1 MLIWN
6 EEVYYLFS
14 ASETDNLREMNILI
28 ISQGIEIVLWYLF
41 NDNFNA
47 LSNVLP
53 IRNNFFIFRIKKQEN
68 NQLQAYSM
76 HIFLASMLHLKFF
89 LTKQQKDYF
98 FQGIKFFFFRQFLKI
113 SENLLSFCRQ
123 NSQYSQQVCS
133 KERCYQS
140 FDYNYII

>member
-14 ASETDNLREMNILI
+14 ASETDNLWEMNILI

-53 IRNNFFIFRIKKQEN
+53 IRNNFFIFRIKK
-68 NQLQAYSM
+68 
-76 HIFLASMLHLKFF
+76 
-89 LTKQQKDYF
+89 
-98 FQGIKFFFFRQFLKI
+98 
-113 SENLLSFCRQ
+113 
-123 NSQYSQQVCS
+123 
-133 KERCYQS
+133 
-140 FDYNYII
+140 

>member
-41 NDNFNA
+41 NDNFKA

-53 IRNNFFIFRIKKQEN
+53 IRNNFFIFRINK
-68 NQLQAYSM
+68 
-76 HIFLASMLHLKFF
+76 
-89 LTKQQKDYF
+89 
-98 FQGIKFFFFRQFLKI
+98 
-113 SENLLSFCRQ
+113 
-123 NSQYSQQVCS
+123 
-133 KERCYQS
+133 
-140 FDYNYII
+140 